1 MVAPMVEEQ
10 LLTVRDVAEQLKLH
24 PETVR
29 NWLREGR
36 LRGTQ
41 LGGTKAGWRI
51 PPSEVRRIVAEGF
64 KAANAPD
71 GAQ

>member
-1 MVAPMVEEQ
+1 MVTAMVEEQ
-10 LLTVRDVAEQLKLH
+10 LLTVKEVAEQLKLH

-41 LGGTKAGWRI
+41 IGGTKSGWRI
-51 PPSEVRRIVAEGF
+51 PQSEVRRIVAAGF
-64 KAANAPD
+64 RTAERPD
-71 GAQ
+71 SE